1 MVDGLGEKRPL
12 ISVLVPVYNIEKYIR
27 HCLESIITQ
36 SYPYLQI
43 LLVDDGSTDNS
54 GQICED
60 FARRDVRIRVVHKPN
75 GGLVTARKA
84 GLELAEGD
92 YIGFVDGDDYIESGF
107 YEKLL

>member
-1 MVDGLGEKRPL
+1 MEGQREL
-12 ISVLVPVYNIEKYIR
+12 ISVIVPVYNIREYLER
-27 HCLESIITQ
+27 CVESILAQTWEN
-36 SYPYLQI
+36 LEV

-107 YEKLL
+107 WSR